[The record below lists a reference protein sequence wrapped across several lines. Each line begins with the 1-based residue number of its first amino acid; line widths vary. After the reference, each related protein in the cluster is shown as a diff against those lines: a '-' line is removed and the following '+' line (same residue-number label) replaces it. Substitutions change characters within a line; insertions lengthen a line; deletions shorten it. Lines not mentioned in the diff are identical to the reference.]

1 MYTKIKN
8 PYISKQPLGEEQS
21 FVRMDTEATSATR
34 SSFELESEV
43 KPRLFRDV
51 LVLTNLHLLP
61 HRIRNYDSIISYIK
75 LLSNIYQYLTMK
87 PQTPP
92 IELEETRHLDSTLRP
107 DSFSDYIG
115 QEVIKKNLHIL
126 LTAAKERNTPPEHI
140 LLYGPPGLGK
150 TTLAHLIAKELG
162 ANLKLSSGPAIMKV
176 GDLAAILTN
185 LTPGDVLFIDEIHRL
200 NKLIEE
206 VLYPAMESGKLDIV
220 IGKGPSARTIQLDL
234 PPFTLIGATTRI
246 SLLSSPL
253 RSRFSGGVYRLQYY
267 TEEEIATIV
276 TNSATILGT
285 NLPSDAAF
293 EIAKRSRFTPRI
305 ANYYLKRAR
314 DYAQVHKAL
323 IDKDVVDT
331 SLSLLEIDEYG
342 IGTSERIILE
352 CLVNVFNGGP
362 VGLNT
367 LAAATGEEEA
377 TIADVTEP
385 YLLQI
390 GMIERTARGRKAT
403 DKALRKFKK

>member
-1 MYTKIKN
+1 MTTFVPQEI
-8 PYISKQPLGEEQS
+8 PEEGS
-21 FVRMDTEATSATR
+21 
-34 SSFELESEV
+34 
-43 KPRLFRDV
+43 
-51 LVLTNLHLLP
+51 
-61 HRIRNYDSIISYIK
+61 
-75 LLSNIYQYLTMK
+75 
-87 PQTPP
+87 
-92 IELEETRHLDSTLRP
+92 HLDSALRP
-107 DSFSDYIG
+107 DTFNDYVG
-115 QEVIKKNLHIL
+115 QEVIKKNLRIL
-126 LTAAKERNTPPEHI
+126 LTAAKERETPPEHI

-150 TTLAHLIAKELG
+150 TTLAHLVAKELG
-162 ANLKLSSGPAIMKV
+162 ANLRQSSGPAIMKV

-200 NKLIEE
+200 NKMIEE

-246 SLLSSPL
+246 SLLSAPL

-267 TEEEIATIV
+267 TDEEISLIV
-276 TNSATILGT
+276 RRSAKILGT
-285 NLPSDAAF
+285 ELPEDAAS

-314 DYAQVHKAL
+314 DYAQVHKTM
-323 IDKDVVDT
+323 ISKDVVDE
-331 SLSLLEIDEYG
+331 SLALLEIDEFG
-342 IGTSERIILE
+342 IGTSERIVLE

-362 VGLNT
+362 VGINT

-390 GMIERTARGRKAT
+390 GMIERTPRGRKAT
-403 DKALRKFKK
+403 EKALLHFKK

>member
-1 MYTKIKN
+1 
-8 PYISKQPLGEEQS
+8 
-21 FVRMDTEATSATR
+21 
-34 SSFELESEV
+34 
-43 KPRLFRDV
+43 
-51 LVLTNLHLLP
+51 
-61 HRIRNYDSIISYIK
+61 
-75 LLSNIYQYLTMK
+75 MK
-87 PQTPP
+87 EYSPS

-107 DSFSDYIG
+107 EKFSDYIG

-126 LTAAKERNTPPEHI
+126 LTAAKERKTPPEHI

-150 TTLAHLIAKELG
+150 TTLAHLIARELG
-162 ANLKLSSGPAIMKV
+162 SNLKISSGPAIMKV

-185 LTPGDVLFIDEIHRL
+185 LTPGDILFIDEIHRL
-200 NKLIEE
+200 NKMIEE

-267 TEEEIATIV
+267 TEDEIATIV
-276 TNSATILGT
+276 KNSAKILGT
-285 NLPSDAAF
+285 ELPNEAAA

-314 DYAQVHKAL
+314 DYAQVHKAI
-323 IDKDVVDT
+323 IDKDIVDV
-331 SLSLLEIDEYG
+331 SLSLLEIDQFG
-342 IGTSERIILE
+342 IGVAERIVLDT
-352 CLVNVFNGGP
+352 LVNTFNGGP

-390 GMIERTARGRKAT
+390 GMIERTPRGRKAT
-403 DKALRKFKK
+403 EKALLYFKK